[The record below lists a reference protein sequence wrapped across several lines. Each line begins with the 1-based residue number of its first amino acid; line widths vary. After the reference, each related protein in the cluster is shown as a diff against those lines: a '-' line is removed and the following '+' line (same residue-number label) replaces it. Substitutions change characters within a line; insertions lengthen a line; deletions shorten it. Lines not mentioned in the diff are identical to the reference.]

1 MEARVT
7 RRGVPTEWIVPALFL
22 GLVGTLVL
30 PLPAWAMDG
39 LIAVNFA
46 LSGVVL
52 ATAASMRRP
61 LDFSVFPALVLGT
74 TLLRLG
80 LNVASTR
87 LILGT
92 DASSALDAAASAG
105 SIIEAFG
112 LLGAGSNPVI
122 GLSVFAMLVVV
133 QFVVVTRGSVRM
145 GEVAARFA
153 LDALP
158 GRQMAIDADL
168 SSGAI
173 DAIEARRRRDE
184 LLREADFHG
193 AMDGAGRFVRGDAV
207 AGLVI
212 VTVNIVGGF
221 LVGVLQKGWGAS
233 ESLRV
238 FALLAVGDGLVTQIP
253 AFLVATASGLV
264 SAKAASGESLGR
276 EIPSQLSARPAAL
289 WIVAVLLA
297 GLSLTPL
304 PATPLLAAAALVAA
318 AAVWT
323 TRVGARQQGRRAERG
338 DDGVAPIEDALLVEP
353 LSVDLGLGLLS
364 LASGP
369 GGTFLEQV
377 AMVRRRLALELG
389 VLVPSVRIR
398 DDASLDPRAYCIRL
412 RDAVV
417 AAGSLRPGG
426 LLVLDPQ
433 GGLPDVPGEA
443 VADPTHGLPAVW
455 ASAENRSALEAR
467 GFAVSDASGT
477 LAAHLAE
484 VLRRRA
490 WELLSVEEVG
500 RMLDRLRGVAPR
512 AAQLISGPSWPID
525 RLRDLLQA
533 LLREGLPVRDLERIA
548 EVVHAA
554 DPRDPDDAV
563 RRARAVGARSV
574 CERLLRTGAAGTRQ
588 IEAVW
593 VGAESLE
600 GDAAMRVAERSV
612 VPDAAIAERLVRSA
626 APGLR
631 RLLERG
637 APAVVVTPD
646 RMRGIVSRALRGR
659 LGEVTV
665 LARGEIPSDCE
676 LHLESATEPVG
687 A

>member
-1 MEARVT
+1 MSARPM
-7 RRGVPTEWIVPALFL
+7 RFEWLVPGLFV
-22 GLVGTLVL
+22 GLVATLVL

-46 LSGVVL
+46 LSGMVL

-92 DASSALDAAASAG
+92 GADSPAAAAASAG

-112 LLGAGSNPVI
+112 LLGAGSNPVV

-158 GRQMAIDADL
+158 GRQMAVDADL
-168 SSGAI
+168 ASGAI
-173 DAIEARRRRDE
+173 DAAEARRRREE

-193 AMDGAGRFVRGDAV
+193 AMDGAGRFVRGDAI

-212 VTVNIVGGF
+212 VVANIIGGF
-221 LVGVLQKGWGAS
+221 MVGVLQKGWGAS
-233 ESLRV
+233 DSLRT

-264 SAKAASGESLGR
+264 SAKAASGESLGQ
-276 EIPSQLSARPAAL
+276 EIPRQLTARPAAL
-289 WIVAVLLA
+289 WLVSALLA
-297 GLSLTPL
+297 ALAFTRL
-304 PATPLLAAAALVAA
+304 PAMPLLAASGLVAGAAL
-318 AAVWT
+318 WT
-323 TRVGARQQGRRAERG
+323 ARVRRSAEVVDGARRPAVET
-338 DDGVAPIEDALLVEP
+338 VEDALAVEP
-353 LSVDLGLGLLS
+353 LSIDLGLELLSIASDAPGGLLDR
-364 LASGP
+364 
-369 GGTFLEQV
+369 V
-377 AMVRRRLALELG
+377 AGVRRRLAQELG
-389 VLVPSVRIR
+389 VVVPAVRVR
-398 DDASLDPRAYCIRL
+398 DDAGLQPRGYCIRL
-412 RDAVV
+412 RDAV
-417 AAGSLRPGG
+417 AGAGTLRTDAVLVMDPRGG
-426 LLVLDPQ
+426 APQ
-433 GGLPDVPGEA
+433 VDGEA
-443 VADPTHGLPAVW
+443 ATEPAFGLPAVW
-455 ASAENRSALEAR
+455 SPAERRTAIEAR
-467 GFAVSDASGT
+467 GFAVADPAGVLAS
-477 LAAHLAE
+477 HLHE

-490 WELLSVEEVG
+490 WELLSIEEAG
-500 RMLDRLRGVAPR
+500 RMLDRLRRAAPR
-512 AAQLISGPSWPID
+512 AADLISGPAWPLD
-525 RLRDLLQA
+525 RVRDLLQS

-548 EVVHAA
+548 EAVHGA
-554 DPRDPDDAV
+554 DARDPDEAV
-563 RRARAVGARSV
+563 RRARAVGAREL
-574 CERLLRTGAAGTRQ
+574 CERLIRQAGEGRRA

-593 VGAESLE
+593 IGAEALE
-600 GDAAMRVAERSV
+600 GGAAQRAAERSV

-646 RMRGIVSRALRGR
+646 RMRGMVSRALRGR
-659 LGEVTV
+659 LGDVTV
-665 LARGEIPSDCE
+665 LAKGEIPQDCE
-676 LHLESATEPVG
+676 LNMDPVG
-687 A
+687 SES